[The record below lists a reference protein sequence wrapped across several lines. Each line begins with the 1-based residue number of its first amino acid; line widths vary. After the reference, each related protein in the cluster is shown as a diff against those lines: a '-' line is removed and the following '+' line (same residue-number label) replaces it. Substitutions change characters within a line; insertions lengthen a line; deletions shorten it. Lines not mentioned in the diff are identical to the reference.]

1 MFIISR
7 YINFYKKNGLVKTL
21 TKIISTPYRIFE
33 KNLYKRK
40 KRLIFS
46 KIDKKEKFD
55 LIYKK
60 NFWSSKESVSGL
72 GSELKNTINLR
83 NELTKIFKEFKFN
96 KILDAPCGD
105 FNWIRLI
112 IKDDI
117 EYLGGDIVD
126 DLISNNEKKY
136 KSKNINFT
144 KLDITKDNIPDSD
157 LMICRDCLIHLSYE
171 SINSFLSNFRKS
183 KIDYLLLTNYELKNN
198 NIEFI
203 NIDIPDGE
211 FREIDLSK
219 KPFNFPEPIRKIKD
233 KDEQTIQSGFNCY
246 MNLYSKKQIL
256 DLSTDL

>member
-1 MFIISR
+1 MFIFSR

-21 TKIISTPYRIFE
+21 TKIISTPLRFFE
-33 KNLYKRK
+33 KNLYKRN

-83 NELTKIFKEFKFN
+83 NELTKIFEEFKFN

-136 KSKNINFT
+136 KF
-144 KLDITKDNIPDSD
+144 
-157 LMICRDCLIHLSYE
+157 Y
-171 SINSFLSNFRKS
+171 
-183 KIDYLLLTNYELKNN
+183 
-198 NIEFI
+198 
-203 NIDIPDGE
+203 
-211 FREIDLSK
+211 
-219 KPFNFPEPIRKIKD
+219 
-233 KDEQTIQSGFNCY
+233 
-246 MNLYSKKQIL
+246 
-256 DLSTDL
+256 

>member
-1 MFIISR
+1 MI
-7 YINFYKKNGLVKTL
+7 KKILFSLRTFGLKRTVI
-21 TKIISTPYRIFE
+21 KIIFKIFNFFSLKDYRKKKFE
-33 KNLYKRK
+33 KNLFKIKSIEERFDKIYSLKYWSDDESRSGTGSSLRSTENIRIHLPK
-40 KRLIFS
+40 IIERFHIKRLF
-46 KIDKKEKFD
+46 
-55 LIYKK
+55 
-60 NFWSSKESVSGL
+60 
-72 GSELKNTINLR
+72 
-83 NELTKIFKEFKFN
+83 
-96 KILDAPCGD
+96 DAPCGD
-105 FNWIRLI
+105 FNWIRFI